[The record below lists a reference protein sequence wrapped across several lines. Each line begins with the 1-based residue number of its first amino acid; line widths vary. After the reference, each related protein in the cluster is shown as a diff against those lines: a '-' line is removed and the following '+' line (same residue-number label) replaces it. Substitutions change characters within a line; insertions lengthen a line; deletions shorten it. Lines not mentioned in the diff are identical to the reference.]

1 MTVTALEARYPL
13 LAAAADASSGTLP
26 AAQAGVSVSS
36 KGALVTAFGG
46 NTDGRGTV
54 LRLWELAGASGACTV
69 RVPETL
75 ASQRVRCVDLRGQ
88 AARDT
93 AAPLLTD
100 EGQTITLKPFT
111 PVSLLFE
118 PHEKSAP

>member
-1 MTVTALEARYPL
+1 
-13 LAAAADASSGTLP
+13 
-26 AAQAGVSVSS
+26 
-36 KGALVTAFGG
+36 
-46 NTDGRGTV
+46 
-54 LRLWELAGASGACTV
+54 
-69 RVPETL
+69 
-75 ASQRVRCVDLRGQ
+75 VDLRGQ